1 MYNVLYCIP
10 TLYYPGPCQVEAGR
24 QVHVQYYTYIYIPT
38 LYDPGPCQV
47 EAGRQVHVTAYV
59 QYIYI
64 PTLYD
69 PGPCQVEAGR
79 QADDDKRHS
88 WHSSLCNWLGF
99 YIV

>member
-1 MYNVLYCIP
+1 MYCTMYNVLYCIP

-47 EAGRQVHVTAYV
+47 EAGRQ
-59 QYIYI
+59 
-64 PTLYD
+64 
-69 PGPCQVEAGR
+69 
-79 QADDDKRHS
+79 ADDDKRHS